1 MTIVQDQFTFTVP
14 LTLAAHQLAQQFH
27 AQQSNSGKAKQVY
40 LNTLAICAVKFY
52 LECLG
57 IETELEQSDS
67 WNPIVQTLANTA
79 DLSIKNRG
87 KLECRPV
94 LPEVNSCYIPPE
106 AWENRI
112 GYVAVQ
118 FDRSLTEATLLGFV
132 PSVATEELSLN
143 SLRSLAEL
151 PEHLSQF
158 GVPESVHEPIQL
170 SQWLQNVFETGW
182 ETLEALFNPPQA
194 EFAVNFRSIPTRNR
208 MPECPPS
215 EVKRGKLLNL
225 QRLDEQVALLI
236 GLKPATPSEMNVSV
250 EVYPMGDRLYLPHD
264 LQLMVLDEKGEAVM
278 QAQARSTKNIQL
290 HFSGE
295 SGESF
300 GVRVALGDVSITEA
314 FLI

>member
-1 MTIVQDQFTFTVP
+1 MNPVQEKFTFTVP
-14 LTLAAHQLAQQFH
+14 LTLAAHQLAQRFH
-27 AQQSNSGKAKQVY
+27 AKQSNSGKAKQVY

-67 WNPIVQTLANTA
+67 WNPIMQTLVNIA

-94 LPEVNSCYIPPE
+94 LPEVNSCYVPPE
-106 AWENRI
+106 VWENRI
-112 GYVAVQ
+112 GYVPVQ
-118 FDRSLTEATLLGFV
+118 FDRALTEATLLGFV
-132 PSVATEELSLN
+132 PSVVTEEVSLN

-151 PEHLSQF
+151 PEHLGQF
-158 GVPESVHEPIQL
+158 GVSAWVQEPIQL
-170 SQWLQNVFETGW
+170 SQWLQNVVETGW
-182 ETLEALFNPPQA
+182 ETLEALFNPPQT
-194 EFAVNFRSIPTRNR
+194 EFAVNFRSIPMRNR
-208 MPECPPS
+208 TPESPVS
-215 EVKRGKLLNL
+215 GVKRGKLLNL
-225 QRLDEQVALLI
+225 QRLDEQVALLV
-236 GLKPATPSEMNVSV
+236 GLKPATPSEMNISV
-250 EVYPMGDRLYLPHD
+250 EVYPIGDRLYLPHD
-264 LQLMVLDEKGEAVM
+264 LQLMVLDEQGEAVM

-300 GVRVALGDVSITEA
+300 GVKVALGDVSITEA

>member
-1 MTIVQDQFTFTVP
+1 MTTVQDQFTFTVP
-14 LTLAAHQLAQQFH
+14 LTLEAHRLAQQFH

-40 LNTLAICAVKFY
+40 LNTLAVCAVKFY
-52 LECLG
+52 IECLG

-67 WNPIVQTLANTA
+67 WNPIMQTLANTA
-79 DLSIKNRG
+79 DLSIKNQG

-94 LPEVNSCYIPPE
+94 LPEMNSWYVPPE
-106 AWENRI
+106 VWENRI

-132 PSVATEELSLN
+132 PSVVTEEVSLN

-158 GVPESVHEPIQL
+158 GVPVWVQEPIRL
-170 SQWLQNVFETGW
+170 SHWLQNIFETGW
-182 ETLEALFNPPQA
+182 ETLEALFNPPQP
-194 EFAVNFRSIPTRNR
+194 EFAVNFRSIPMSYRT
-208 MPECPPS
+208 PES
-215 EVKRGKLLNL
+215 LASGVKRGKRLNL
-225 QRLDEQVALLI
+225 QRLDEQVALLV
-236 GLKPATPSEMNVSV
+236 GLKPATPSEMNISV
-250 EVYPMGDRLYLPHD
+250 EVYPTGDRLYLPHD

-300 GVRVALGDVSITEA
+300 GVKVALGDVSITEA